1 MKILAS
7 IIAAV
12 ATILVSSAY
21 GCDEEC
27 RKEQAQQA
35 NNITFSGYLS
45 WQYCDDIRMDFMT
58 TSMRSLENYQTKHFN
73 PKYKG
78 GMRNTK
84 NFLEQRK
91 AWLQECDTY
100 LRLTEKGR
108 IFDDEK
114 TTKQIFAKMDAV
126 TKELDDLLS
135 GITYTSSFGQDAS
148 AVVGDKFQDLFKTV
162 DDHKTLMHMK
172 GRYVF
177 R

>member
-1 MKILAS
+1 MKIIAS

-12 ATILVSSAY
+12 ATLLVSSAY

-27 RKEQAQQA
+27 RKLKAQEA
-35 NNITFSGYLS
+35 NNMTFSSYVS
-45 WQYCDDIRMDFMT
+45 WQYCDDVRMDFMT
-58 TSMRSLENYQTKHFN
+58 TAMRSLENYQTKHFN
-73 PKYKG
+73 TKYKG

-91 AWLQECDTY
+91 EWLQECDTY
-100 LRLTEKGR
+100 LRLTDKGR

-114 TTKQIFAKMDAV
+114 TTKEVFAKMDAV
-126 TKELDDLLS
+126 TKELDALLS
-135 GITYTSSFGQDAS
+135 GVTYTSSFGQDAS
-148 AVVGDKFQDLFKTV
+148 AVVGDKFQALFKVV